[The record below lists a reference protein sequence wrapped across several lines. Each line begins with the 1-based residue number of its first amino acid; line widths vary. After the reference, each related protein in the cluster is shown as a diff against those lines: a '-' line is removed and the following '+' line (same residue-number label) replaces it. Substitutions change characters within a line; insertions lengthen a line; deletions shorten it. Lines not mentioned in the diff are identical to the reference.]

1 MEMMS
6 QFANEESMWEARA
19 MRFAAALDAVME
31 DIKDN
36 HIQAI
41 TGLPQVDC
49 DRIAEARGDAKFLL
63 KAAKL
68 MIEGK

>member
-1 MEMMS
+1 
-6 QFANEESMWEARA
+6 